1 AVASIGFS
9 IIKSYPHNPVSFTQG
24 LMIYDGE
31 LYEGTGMNNESK
43 LMKVDLETGQTLK
56 EVKLDSVYFGEGI
69 TILNDTIYQLT
80 WQNKNVFVYD
90 MHFKKIKELYLPT
103 EGWGLTS

>member
-1 AVASIGFS
+1 LILVYVFFTFWKKNNEMDTNDTPVNAVASIGFS

-69 TILNDTIYQLT
+69 TILNDTI
-80 WQNKNVFVYD
+80 
-90 MHFKKIKELYLPT
+90 
-103 EGWGLTS
+103 